1 MFGFLTLNFIR
12 GFGDLLGGKR
22 VRKREGGRNGE
33 RGDKNEKGKDTVICL
48 L

>member
-22 VRKREGGRNGE
+22 VRGEKEKEGE
-33 RGDKNEKGKDTVICL
+33 RGEGERGEGGGG
-48 L
+48 